1 MKIIVKLFGLLCIAG
16 GIALFSSPMIAT
28 ENIKQETKQ
37 YITQFKQKEKKN
49 KVSKED
55 DSRYQEIEE
64 YNEKIYENHQKN
76 FRDVSVKNMMENRD
90 IADRKCMK
98 IC

>member
-1 MKIIVKLFGLLCIAG
+1 
-16 GIALFSSPMIAT
+16 MIAT